1 MNRKLVLSFVTR
13 NGLANI
19 RDYIAERNPVAAD
32 RVIDRIEAAC
42 LSVVAAPFTGPQ
54 VGESHPGL
62 RFKLV
67 GKYVVY
73 YRVTDDAI
81 WVQRVIHSAR
91 DAGRML

>member
-1 MNRKLVLSFVTR
+1 MNRKLVLSFVAR
-13 NGLANI
+13 NDLANI

-32 RVIDRIEAAC
+32 RVIDRMDAAC
-42 LSVVAAPFTGPQ
+42 LSLVASPFTGSQ
-54 VGESHPGL
+54 VGDSHPGL
-62 RFKLV
+62 RFKPV